1 MWGEGE
7 GHVWLSQSC
16 GKKIA
21 VEDVGLRV
29 WRLKVKSKLRAA
41 DVQDEGGGV
50 RGLAG

>member
-29 WRLKVKSKLRAA
+29 WRLIGQVKAK
-41 DVQDEGGGV
+41 GGRCTG
-50 RGLAG
+50 